1 MAVTYTENLKLGL
14 QKNKTDYVNWDVIQ
28 ANWQKID
35 EAVGG
40 SGVRVGD
47 ATMIY
52 DGANIGF
59 VSRTTPIQEVE
70 E

>member
-40 SGVRVGD
+40 SGIRAGD
-47 ATMIY
+47 ATIIL
-52 DGANIGF
+52 GGISN
-59 VSRTTPIQEVE
+59 SRAGHSETLEVE
-70 E
+70 

>member
-1 MAVTYTENLKLGL
+1 MAITYTPNLNLGMQL
-14 QKNKTDYVNWDVIQ
+14 DKTDYVNWDVITQ
-28 ANWQKID
+28 NWQKID

-52 DGANIGF
+52 DGVNAGF
-59 VSRTTPIQEVE
+59 VGKTE
-70 E
+70 EAEE

>member
-40 SGVRVGD
+40 SGIRAGD
-47 ATMIY
+47 ATIILN
-52 DGANIGF
+52 GANNTRAGKAE
-59 VSRTTPIQEVE
+59 TLEVE
-70 E
+70 

>member
-40 SGVRVGD
+40 SGIRAGD
-47 ATMIY
+47 ATIILNC
-52 DGANIGF
+52 ANNTRVGKAE
-59 VSRTTPIQEVE
+59 TLEVE
-70 E
+70 